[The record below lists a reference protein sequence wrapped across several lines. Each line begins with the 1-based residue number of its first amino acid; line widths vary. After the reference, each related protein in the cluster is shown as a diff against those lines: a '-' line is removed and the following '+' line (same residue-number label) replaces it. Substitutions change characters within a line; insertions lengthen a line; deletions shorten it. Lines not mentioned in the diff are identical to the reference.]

1 MTINKNLETILS
13 TIEVASNIPKNIQ
26 NLIKYCKASKVS
38 QKSSKNPQIYFSKD
52 TNSYVFKHDNKDYK
66 FELFTDRKIQE
77 IDKKIVKEENT
88 SDSDKVIVFRTLKL
102 ACSMDLINPKVI
114 VGSSST
120 DKLAFLISYE
130 EDGTKK
136 VVDYKNNLIMK
147 QDEFYKLFDF
157 KEINTLDRYEIYNLY
172 NIMDKLGDYKHLYE
186 YLIFSKEI
194 TSEISKRSEFSY
206 LREKYDS
213 IGYNNH
219 NYFLFADKTDYIF
232 HLPIDS
238 NHKYKNTIINLDY
251 FTMDPNLNSKYVSY
265 DKKTRTYVYKDH
277 TFGKIRFS
285 LLSDVIDDEKIK
297 KELRSNQRYSECHI
311 NNLNTSLLF
320 GVNDDVFITSGKIE
334 ANEVDYYNHTWVEIE
349 SENLV
354 ADYNH
359 NIIMNRDIYYKLFG
373 AKKISKT
380 STAEMEDVIKTV
392 IIGTGIYFH
401 PIYIDYL
408 GKEMKNDLMKN
419 QKILKK
425 EISN

>member
-1 MTINKNLETILS
+1 MPINKNLETILS

-38 QKSSKNPQIYFSKD
+38 QKSSKNQQIYFDKA
-52 TNSYVFKHDNKDYK
+52 TNIYVFKHDNKDYK

-136 VVDYKNNLIMK
+136 VIDYKNNLIMK
-147 QDEFYKLFDF
+147 QDEFYNLFGF

-206 LREKYDS
+206 LRKKYDS

-219 NYFLFADKTDYIF
+219 NYFLFADKTDSIF
-232 HLPIDS
+232 FLPIDS
-238 NHKYKNTIINLDY
+238 SHKYKKTFVTLDN
-251 FTMDPNLNSKYVSY
+251 FTKNPDPNSEYVSY
-265 DKKTRTYVYKDH
+265 DKKTNTYVYKDDS
-277 TFGKIRFS
+277 FGKIEFK
-285 LLSDVIDDEKIK
+285 LLSDMIDNGEEKEK
-297 KELRSNQRYSECHI
+297 LLSDRRYSGCHL
-311 NNLNTSLLF
+311 NNLNISLLF

-349 SENLV
+349 SKNLV
-354 ADYNH
+354 VDYNH
-359 NIIMNRDIYYKLFG
+359 NIVMNRDTYYKLFG

-392 IIGTGIYFH
+392 IIGTGIHFH

-419 QKILKK
+419 KKILKK
-425 EISN
+425 EINY